1 MYRKTGRQILE
12 DSVIGIGNEKYH
24 SDMRCSICGIRA
36 ATTHDHVPPKSIFP
50 RPRLNDLVTVPAC
63 QECNMGASGFDEK
76 FRVYLSLHVGLDTPD
91 ATRLWTQHAVK
102 TFRHNNRLRREIL
115 GKSQRVD
122 MVTKA
127 GIIIGEG
134 YRFEWDSAA
143 HDTTVDRT
151 IRGLYFHHFGDS
163 LGEKVRVQVHWHQ
176 NLTKEIIE
184 LSSEWSMNSM
194 GNDIFV
200 YRFSRAVDQPLAS
213 IWLLQ
218 FYGRHW
224 ASGSTFPNS

>member
-1 MYRKTGRQILE
+1 
-12 DSVIGIGNEKYH
+12 
-24 SDMRCSICGIRA
+24 
-36 ATTHDHVPPKSIFP
+36 
-50 RPRLNDLVTVPAC
+50 
-63 QECNMGASGFDEK
+63 MGVSGFDEK

-127 GIIIGEG
+127 GIIIGER

-151 IRGLYFHHFGDS
+151 IRGLYFHHF
-163 LGEKVRVQVHWHQ
+163 
-176 NLTKEIIE
+176 
-184 LSSEWSMNSM
+184 
-194 GNDIFV
+194 
-200 YRFSRAVDQPLAS
+200 
-213 IWLLQ
+213 
-218 FYGRHW
+218 
-224 ASGSTFPNS
+224 